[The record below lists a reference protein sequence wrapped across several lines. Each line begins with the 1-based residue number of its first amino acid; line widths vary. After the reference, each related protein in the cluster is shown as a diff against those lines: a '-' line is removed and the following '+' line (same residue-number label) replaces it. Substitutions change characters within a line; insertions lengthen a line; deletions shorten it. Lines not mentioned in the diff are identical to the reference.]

1 MKPILFF
8 LLLTT
13 NGFSQKLLLTERAD
27 PAKLEATVRFL
38 ADTIGGRSYQQKA
51 SLTRASEYIQKK
63 FTECGLEVQLQKYS
77 VNGEEYENVYA
88 ELAGETD
95 SVFII
100 GGHYDTYSDLPGADD
115 NASGVAGLI
124 ETARLVTSQ
133 NRKPFYTLV
142 FVAFTLEEPPFFRT
156 ENMGS
161 YRFAEWIASSRRYIA
176 GMTSIEMIGYFSD
189 KKIQEYPSSI
199 FKFFYPSEG
208 NFIASVS
215 NFSSSGLADEY
226 QDHTELLGEIPCS
239 QLAAPSA
246 VQGVDFSDHMNFW
259 RFGIDAFMITDTAF
273 LRNRNYHTRND
284 RSDNLDYQRMSFV
297 VNALANMAMGE
308 F

>member
-1 MKPILFF
+1 MKP
-8 LLLTT
+8 LLLLFLFTAT
-13 NGFSQKLLLTERAD
+13 GFSQKLLLTERAD
-27 PAKLEATVRFL
+27 SARLEATVRFL
-38 ADTIGGRSYQQKA
+38 SDTIGGRSYQQKA
-51 SLTRASEYIQKK
+51 SLTRASEFIQKK
-63 FTECGLEVQLQKYS
+63 FTEFGLEVKLQKYS
-77 VNGEEYENVYA
+77 VDGEEYENVYA

-100 GGHYDTYSDLPGADD
+100 GAHYDTYSDLPGADD
-115 NASGVAGLI
+115 NASGVAGLT

-133 NRKPFYTLV
+133 NRKPFYMLV

-189 KKIQEYPSSI
+189 KKIQEYPSSV
-199 FKFFYPSEG
+199 FKIYYPSEG

-215 NFSSSGLADEY
+215 NFSSSGLADAY
-226 QDHTELLGEIPCS
+226 QDHTELLREIPCS

-246 VQGVDFSDHMNFW
+246 VQGVDFSDHLNFW

-284 RSDNLDYQRMSFV
+284 KADNLDYQRMSFV

>member
-1 MKPILFF
+1 MKTLFLVF
-8 LLLTT
+8 L
-13 NGFSQKLLLTERAD
+13 FSSTAFTQKLLITERAD

-38 ADTIGGRSYQQKA
+38 ADTIGGRSYKQKGA
-51 SLTRASEYIQKK
+51 LRLSSEYIQRQLIQL
-63 FTECGLEVQLQKYS
+63 GLAVRTQKYE

-88 ELAGETD
+88 EIAGKSEKTF
-95 SVFII
+95 VI
-100 GGHYDTYSDLPGADD
+100 GAHYDTYSDLPGADD

-124 ETARLVTSQ
+124 ETARLVVQSGQ
-133 NRKPFYTLV
+133 PSYTLI

-161 YRFAEWIASSRRYIA
+161 YRFAQMLADSGRAVI
-176 GMTSIEMIGYFSD
+176 GMASIEMIGYFSD
-189 KKIQEYPSSI
+189 KKIQDYPSSL
-199 FKFFYPSEG
+199 FKIFYPSEG

-215 NFSSSGLADEY
+215 NFGSSSLADEY
-226 QDHTELLGEIPCS
+226 QDHAQLLKEIDCA
-239 QLAAPSA
+239 QLAAPAS

-284 RSDNLDYQRMSFV
+284 QSDHLDYQRMSYV
-297 VNALANMAMGE
+297 VNALANMAMGR